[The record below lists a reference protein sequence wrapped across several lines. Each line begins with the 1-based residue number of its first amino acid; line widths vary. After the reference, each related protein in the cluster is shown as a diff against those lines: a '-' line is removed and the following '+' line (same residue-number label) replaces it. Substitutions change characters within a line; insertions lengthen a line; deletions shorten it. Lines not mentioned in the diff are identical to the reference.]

1 MPIYILIFISA
12 PNLINPAL
20 EDQVQL
26 NKQANR
32 RSFCKSS
39 LTDAVVQMLRHAYIQ
54 YQKQQCYRSL
64 VKETSLSPNR
74 ITLPTPPQGMS
85 VNDYGK
91 GALVTIHTLK
101 KHKKI
106 KAEIIRF

>member
-12 PNLINPAL
+12 PDLINPAL

-26 NKQANR
+26 NKQTNTDGASV
-32 RSFCKSS
+32 SF
-39 LTDAVVQMLRHAYIQ
+39 LTDAVVQMLLRAYIQ

-74 ITLPTPPQGMS
+74 ITLPTPSQGMS
-85 VNDYGK
+85 VIDYGK
-91 GALVTIHTLK
+91 GH
-101 KHKKI
+101 
-106 KAEIIRF
+106 R